1 MTRRMLNNPCPC
13 VACRH
18 RREARHHARGRV
30 AWIGLLGLLACSVPL
45 AAALPGD
52 DPGAMPVP
60 ASPVTMTVPREPV
73 LVPGTVRVTGED
85 GGAIIRWRES
95 EPGGS
100 PNGGRLVNGV
110 RLPASGTG
118 YYTYGAG
125 ALGIGDL
132 ARPGGG
138 SIDGHASHQNGLDV
152 DIRLPRRDRARGP
165 ANPSNYDRAL
175 TQAVVD
181 RLVQRGASL
190 VLIGPSLN
198 LRGPSGV
205 VVRWPNHDD
214 HLHVRFP
221 G

>member
-110 RLPASGTG
+110 RRYVVWGNLIKRPIGPAKDYHSFMEHEQIVE
-118 YYTYGAG
+118 A
-125 ALGIGDL
+125 I
-132 ARPGGG
+132 
-138 SIDGHASHQNGLDV
+138 AS
-152 DIRLPRRDRARGP
+152 RDRDA
-165 ANPSNYDRAL
+165 AHRAML
-175 TQAVVD
+175 NHLGGTRAHMIDQAA
-181 RLVQRGASL
+181 G
-190 VLIGPSLN
+190 
-198 LRGPSGV
+198 
-205 VVRWPNHDD
+205 
-214 HLHVRFP
+214 
-221 G
+221 